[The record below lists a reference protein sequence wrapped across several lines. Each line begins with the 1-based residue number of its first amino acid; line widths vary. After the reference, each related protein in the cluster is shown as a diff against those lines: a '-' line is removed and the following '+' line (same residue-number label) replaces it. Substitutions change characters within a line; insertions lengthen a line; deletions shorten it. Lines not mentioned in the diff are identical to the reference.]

1 MTVITGRSKSGRYWV
16 KMPQDNKGLYTA
28 DEARWASLMLAAQSG
43 EQEPY
48 RQLLAEIGDAVSR
61 YLTVRFGAHA
71 MIEDCV
77 QDVLMAVH
85 EGRHTYNPNRKFR
98 PWLFTIARHKA
109 IDALRKHKARQEVPE
124 DDASGVYHED
134 VAEDI
139 DRGRLLACLS
149 KSCREAVTLTKLV
162 GLSNAEAAARLQISE
177 SAVKVRVHRG
187 VLQLRQLLEAEHI

>member
-1 MTVITGRSKSGRYWV
+1 MAEITGRSLGGRCWV
-16 KMPQDNKGLYTA
+16 KMPQINEQLYAA
-28 DEARWASLMLAAQSG
+28 DEARWASLMVAAQKG

-48 RQLLAEIGDAVSR
+48 RQLLAEVGEAVSR

-77 QDVLMAVH
+77 QDVLMAMH
-85 EGRHTYNPNRKFR
+85 EGRHTYNPSKKFR

-109 IDALRKHKARQEVPE
+109 IDALRKRNARREVPE
-124 DDASGVYHED
+124 EEVAGVYSED
-134 VAEDI
+134 VTEGI
-139 DRGRLLACLS
+139 DRGKLLARLS
-149 KSCREAVTLTKLV
+149 TTYCEAVTLTKLV

-187 VLQLRQLLEAEHI
+187 MLQLRQFLEAEQI

>member
-1 MTVITGRSKSGRYWV
+1 MTVIAGRSKSGRYWV
-16 KMPQDNKGLYTA
+16 EMPQINEGLYNA
-28 DEARWASLMLAAQSG
+28 DEARWASLMLAAQRG

-48 RQLLAEIGDAVSR
+48 RQLLAEVGDAVSR

-85 EGRHTYNPNRKFR
+85 EGRHTYNPKKKFR

-109 IDALRKHKARQEVPE
+109 IDALRKHQARREVPE
-124 DDASGVYHED
+124 DESSGIYHED
-134 VAEDI
+134 VAQDI
-139 DRGRLLACLS
+139 DRGRLLGCLS

-187 VLQLRQLLEAEHI
+187 VLQLRQLLEAEKI